1 MKIIRDHGKPYEIT
15 ARHICAILSGHPH
28 PPPPRPHV
36 GSRVAASAHEKTNDN
51 NFDVFLNRLG
61 KIANPYRFKS
71 NLMAGSRLT
80 SISWSGGVQV
90 RAVSHINS
98 AKTLKCKRAI
108 GHTLKTVSHGKT
120 NLCHANTG
128 VPRGGGRWAAVSRA
142 SYPHVGPRVAA
153 SAHET
158 LPHL

>member
-1 MKIIRDHGKPYEIT
+1 M
-15 ARHICAILSGHPH
+15 
-28 PPPPRPHV
+28 
-36 GSRVAASAHEKTNDN
+36 EKY
-51 NFDVFLNRLG
+51 
-61 KIANPYRFKS
+61 ANPYRFKS

-153 SAHET
+153 SAHEKNEWPWHRDSAHIARSRASALGLRRRARHSLRPAGPSPAT
-158 LPHL
+158 PPKKRCTFV